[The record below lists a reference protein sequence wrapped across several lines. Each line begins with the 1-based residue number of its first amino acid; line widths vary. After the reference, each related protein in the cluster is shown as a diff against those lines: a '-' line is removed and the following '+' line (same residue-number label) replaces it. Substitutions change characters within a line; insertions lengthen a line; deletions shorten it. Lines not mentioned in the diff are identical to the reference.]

1 VTSAVLGGARG
12 EPIATLE
19 TLWRDKLTVLP
30 QIPGFPTAMIPFMPR
45 EVERSQAAPG
55 NPGMYGL
62 NTGLLFGPWGEY
74 QHL

>member
-1 VTSAVLGGARG
+1 VAGQVDGAPPDTR
-12 EPIATLE
+12 
-19 TLWRDKLTVLP
+19 LP
-30 QIPGFPTAMIPFMPR
+30 HGDDPFMPR